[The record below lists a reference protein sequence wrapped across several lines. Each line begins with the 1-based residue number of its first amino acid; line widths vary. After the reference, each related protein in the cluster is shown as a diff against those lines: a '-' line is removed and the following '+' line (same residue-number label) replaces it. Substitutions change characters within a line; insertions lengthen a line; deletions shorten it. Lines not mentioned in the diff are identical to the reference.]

1 MWELERI
8 TDLWF
13 VNKVEIDCG
22 CNGIEVTARFLTGG
36 CVCVCGEKKLKD
48 TLNKVYEKCLQNRPV
63 IE

>member
-8 TDLWF
+8 TDLSF

-22 CNGIEVTARFLTGG
+22 YSGIEVTARFSTGG

-48 TLNKVYEKCLQNRPV
+48 ALNKVYEKCLQNRPV
-63 IE
+63 IK